1 MDNKIF
7 IKVVFL
13 GESEVGK
20 TSLIDRYIS
29 GDFYDHPTSTAN
41 YSSKKINC
49 DGKEYAFDI
58 WDTSGYEKYRALTKY
73 FIIDAHII
81 VLVYDISR
89 KKTFLELDFWLDTV
103 LKVLGPNISL
113 ILVGNKSDLY
123 INEEISEDDA
133 KKFAKII
140 KAKFT
145 LASPK
150 EDYHTWNTFFENALI
165 DYIKINK
172 L

>member
-81 VLVYDISR
+81 VLVYDILCINH
-89 KKTFLELDFWLDTV
+89 FDFF
-103 LKVLGPNISL
+103 
-113 ILVGNKSDLY
+113 KS
-123 INEEISEDDA
+123 IH
-133 KKFAKII
+133 FKII
-140 KAKFT
+140 ISFNH
-145 LASPK
+145 
-150 EDYHTWNTFFENALI
+150 YYLI
-165 DYIKINK
+165 IIDVMKNK
-172 L
+172 

>member
-29 GDFYDHPTSTAN
+29 GGFYDHPTSTAN

-49 DGKEYAFDI
+49 DGKEYTFDI

-113 ILVGNKSDLY
+113 ILSISLFIKLRNITQLQSLFSPNLSFIILLYLSNIEFDLISFGNL
-123 INEEISEDDA
+123 
-133 KKFAKII
+133 
-140 KAKFT
+140 
-145 LASPK
+145 L
-150 EDYHTWNTFFENALI
+150 
-165 DYIKINK
+165 
-172 L
+172 